1 MPVRHEWGC
10 RCGTCVPSG
19 VWQNFV
25 LSLTRSFPRH
35 AIPAC
40 RSMAPGNCP
49 DCNREPCRNPKR
61 VLDDCCACSGEVCG
75 DSQCPAIDAIVCER
89 CGRGDR
95 EQALLLC
102 DGCDHACH
110 LDCMPTP
117 WTSLPALWF
126 CQRCKRAVI
135 EKRRRTGSVGAALL
149 DPGPSSQPW
158 GSMPQEPRLATGSWL
173 GGLAA
178 DSASWPSQH
187 VAEQRVALPL
197 DALAGSTGF
206 TKQSVN
212 PDIMRRV
219 DATKSKTC
227 NCRKSRCL
235 KQYCECYR
243 EKEWCSNR
251 CNCQDCL
258 NLPGEP
264 LCSIAPSPFRAPL
277 VWPSFRS
284 SLKHAVSRL

>member
-1 MPVRHEWGC
+1 
-10 RCGTCVPSG
+10 
-19 VWQNFV
+19 
-25 LSLTRSFPRH
+25 
-35 AIPAC
+35 
-40 RSMAPGNCP
+40 MAPGICP
-49 DCNREPCRNPKR
+49 DCNRAPCRNPKR

-75 DSQCPAIDAIVCER
+75 DSQCPAIDTIVCER

-117 WTSLPALWF
+117 WTSFPALWF

-135 EKRRRTGSVGAALL
+135 EKRRRTGSVGAALF
-149 DPGPSSQPW
+149 DPGRSSQPW

-173 GGLAA
+173 GGLVAG
-178 DSASWPSQH
+178 SASWPSQN
-187 VAEQRVALPL
+187 VAGQRDALPHL
-197 DALAGSTGF
+197 DSPASRGGRAGFLAIAACDSLAGSAGF

-277 VWPSFRS
+277 VCPSFRS